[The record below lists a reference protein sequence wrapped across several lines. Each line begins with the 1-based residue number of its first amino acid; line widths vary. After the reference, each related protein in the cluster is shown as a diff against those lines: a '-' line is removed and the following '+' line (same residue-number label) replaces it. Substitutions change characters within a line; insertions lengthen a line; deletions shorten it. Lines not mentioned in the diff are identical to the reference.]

1 MRYQDNDRD
10 RKGYAASVQW
20 ESPDESLTG
29 TLEFIRSDAT
39 AAWEERYAG
48 VPTNNN
54 EWDPGIEPLA
64 GTAFKTDANGYFV
77 SGIIA
82 NNLEKMAS
90 INLQQWRCNLVIRRR
105 ITWLMILVHI

>member
-1 MRYQDNDRD
+1 MVVLAKIEGMKDGIYMPQGARCVIRTMTVIV
-10 RKGYAASVQW
+10 KGYAASVQW

-54 EWDPGIEPLA
+54 EWDLA
-64 GTAFKTDANGYFV
+64 L
-77 SGIIA
+77 SLW
-82 NNLEKMAS
+82 LELHLKLMQMATLYRVLLLT
-90 INLQQWRCNLVIRRR
+90 IWKKWPQ
-105 ITWLMILVHI
+105 